1 MIETMHIQQLY
12 KTARLVLNVE
22 EGMTDEEDV
31 EQLGWLLEQVGV
43 CYVDLG
49 KALSGNWDPEDI
61 DKLIW
66 SGA

>member
-43 CYVDLG
+43 CYVDLD